1 MPLRFP
7 NPLGTPDWSHED
19 ECHCACLGGDR
30 RLESNIC
37 VHLEKVNSGTV
48 QVGASSLVYF
58 LYGLAFF
65 SMGLAILIEIG
76 RATDPKL
83 RLAMRPLA
91 AFGLLQAGHEWI
103 AMFQGMGQLPAE
115 GPLGLLLRSVRLG
128 LLAYSFLSLT
138 AVGAALIA
146 RNEVQVRLSLLV
158 PLVLALIW
166 GSGLLSMRSFYSPGP
181 DVLRVAEAWSRYV
194 LGVPSALIAASGF
207 IAQQR
212 DFRRAGLL
220 RFGRDCLWAAIAFT
234 WYGVV
239 GQLFPVESALPPST
253 VLNQDRFLELVGVPI
268 QVVRMAAAT
277 LAAFFVIRF
286 LRAFEVELRSQLD
299 ALRASRLE
307 EAERR
312 EAMRGQL
319 LRRIVEAQE
328 SERKRIAR
336 ELHDATGQ
344 GLTALGLGLRG
355 VARSLEVEPSKA
367 ARNLRQLESL
377 VDRALDDLQGMIA
390 DLRPSHLDDL
400 GLGPALRWL
409 VGEIK
414 ERSGLQL
421 RLTIMG
427 ESRDLEPHITTAIFR
442 IAQEALNNVVKHAQA
457 MQVSVR
463 LLYAEDHV
471 RLTVADDGI
480 GFKNDASG
488 SNGRPSWGLVGM
500 EERASLLGGQ
510 LQIRS
515 TPGSGTVVE
524 VRLPYALEESQAYD
538 DALIAD

>member
-1 MPLRFP
+1 MQ
-7 NPLGTPDWSHED
+7 
-19 ECHCACLGGDR
+19 
-30 RLESNIC
+30 
-37 VHLEKVNSGTV
+37 SG
-48 QVGASSLVYF
+48 AFSLIYF

-91 AFGLLQAGHEWI
+91 AFGLLHAGHEWI
-103 AMFQGMGQLPAE
+103 EMFQLMGELPAT

-146 RNEVQVRLSLLV
+146 RDDVQLRLSLLV
-158 PLVLALIW
+158 PLALALLW
-166 GSGLLSMRSFYSPGP
+166 GLGLLSMRSVYSVGP
-181 DVLRVAEAWSRYV
+181 EILAVAEAWTRYV
-194 LGVPSALIAASGF
+194 LGVPSALIAAAGF

-212 DFRRAGLL
+212 DFRRAGLV
-220 RFGRDCLWAAIAFT
+220 RFGRDCLWAAVAFT

-239 GQLFPVESALPPST
+239 GQLFPNESALPPSD
-253 VLNQDRFLELVGVPI
+253 VLNQEQFLQLVGLPI
-268 QVVRMAAAT
+268 QVVRMAAGT
-277 LAAFFVIRF
+277 VAALFVIRF
-286 LRAFEVELRSQLD
+286 LRAFEAELRTQLD

-319 LRRIVEAQE
+319 LRRVVEAQE

-355 VARSLEVEPSKA
+355 VARAIEVEPSKA
-367 ARNLRQLESL
+367 SRNLQQLESL

-409 VGEIK
+409 TGEIK
-414 ERSGLQL
+414 ERSGLNVG
-421 RLTIMG
+421 LTIIG

-457 MQVSVR
+457 CQAKVR
-463 LLYAEDHV
+463 LVYAEDHV
-471 RLTVADDGI
+471 RLSVADDGV
-480 GFKNDASG
+480 GFKTGLLD
-488 SNGRPSWGLVGM
+488 SNGRPSWGLLGM

-510 LQIRS
+510 LEIRS
-515 TPGSGTVVE
+515 TPGGGTVVE
-524 VRLPYALEESQAYD
+524 VCLPYDLEESQAYD
-538 DALIAD
+538 DTLVAS